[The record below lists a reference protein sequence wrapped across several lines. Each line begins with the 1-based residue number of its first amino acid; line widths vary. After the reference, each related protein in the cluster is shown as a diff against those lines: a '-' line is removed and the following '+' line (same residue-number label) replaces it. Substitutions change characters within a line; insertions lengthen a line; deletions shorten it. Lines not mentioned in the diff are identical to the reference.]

1 MGITPYLPFFLMD
14 DCEHADAAVVPPQRN
29 PPKREAVLAGVD
41 VNATVEDMTAV
52 TRPAA
57 GAAAAAAAAA
67 AGWEQWRFLCLH
79 CHY

>member
-1 MGITPYLPFFLMD
+1 MD
-14 DCEHADAAVVPPQRN
+14 DCEHADAVVVPQQKN

-41 VNATVEDMTAV
+41 VTATVEDMTAV

-57 GAAAAAAAAA
+57 GAAAVA
-67 AGWEQWRFLCLH
+67 AGGGQWRFLSLH